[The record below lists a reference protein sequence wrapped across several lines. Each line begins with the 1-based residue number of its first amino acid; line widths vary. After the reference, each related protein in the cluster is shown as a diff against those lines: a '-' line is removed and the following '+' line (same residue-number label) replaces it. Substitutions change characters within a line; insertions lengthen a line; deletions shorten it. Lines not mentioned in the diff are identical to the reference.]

1 MKFTEYRGGVKAGHG
16 VPRDPGDA
24 PPPVFPTL
32 LRSFYYISAGI
43 AGGAVMIVEILGTR
57 MLAPW
62 VGTSHFVWTAQIAVT
77 LAALACGYYAGG
89 RLADRGVGPGALYGC
104 LLASAFFLAG
114 AVLLRSWTMPALL
127 GLPLSMGSLLA
138 SAELFFIP
146 LALMAMTGPYLVRVL
161 ALSLRGAG
169 GTAGRLSAVSTIG
182 SFAGTAIVGYVL
194 VPLLPNSVT
203 LLGTAGLLA
212 LLAVVYFLLRPRRG
226 ASITAVAIVIAAG
239 AAAGAAGLGT
249 EGLHSRGLVE
259 LYRGSSAFGVL
270 QVVQPVGS
278 HLRYALNDYLIQDA
292 WDADRQESTAMFTY
306 MLEGLARVYT
316 DRLDDVL
323 CIGMGVGIVPRELA
337 RDGARTDVVEINPGM
352 VGLAERWFDLDPR
365 TFNLTIGDGRTY
377 VRETRKRYDAVIL
390 DAFLGDSVPT
400 HLLSR
405 EAFSAIRDVL
415 KPQGVLVINTFVDF
429 ADPRDWFGASLYKTL
444 SSVFPSVVVHGAPSA
459 NTLFVASPRADL
471 AMLHDPVLTGVHPAA
486 IADVREAYERRWTP
500 DPATGIVLTDDFNPL
515 EYYDAAKRERY
526 RRLLALSVGEG

>member
-1 MKFTEYRGGVKAGHG
+1 
-16 VPRDPGDA
+16 
-24 PPPVFPTL
+24 
-32 LRSFYYISAGI
+32 
-43 AGGAVMIVEILGTR
+43 
-57 MLAPW
+57 
-62 VGTSHFVWTAQIAVT
+62 
-77 LAALACGYYAGG
+77 
-89 RLADRGVGPGALYGC
+89 
-104 LLASAFFLAG
+104 
-114 AVLLRSWTMPALL
+114 
-127 GLPLSMGSLLA
+127 
-138 SAELFFIP
+138 
-146 LALMAMTGPYLVRVL
+146 
-161 ALSLRGAG
+161 
-169 GTAGRLSAVSTIG
+169 
-182 SFAGTAIVGYVL
+182 
-194 VPLLPNSVT
+194 
-203 LLGTAGLLA
+203 
-212 LLAVVYFLLRPRRG
+212 
-226 ASITAVAIVIAAG
+226 
-239 AAAGAAGLGT
+239 
-249 EGLHSRGLVE
+249 
-259 LYRGSSAFGVL
+259 
-270 QVVQPVGS
+270 
-278 HLRYALNDYLIQDA
+278 
-292 WDADRQESTAMFTY
+292 
-306 MLEGLARVYT
+306 
-316 DRLDDVL
+316 
-323 CIGMGVGIVPRELA
+323 MGVGIVPRELA

-365 TFNLTIGDGRTY
+365 AFNLTIGDGRTY